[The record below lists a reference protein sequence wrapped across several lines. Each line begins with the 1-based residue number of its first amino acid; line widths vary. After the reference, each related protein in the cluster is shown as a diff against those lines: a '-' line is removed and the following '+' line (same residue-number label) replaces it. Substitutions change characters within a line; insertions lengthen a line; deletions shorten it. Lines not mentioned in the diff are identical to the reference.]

1 MISREILRWAS
12 RSYGPSC
19 GSQIISSPA
28 IVLGIK
34 VLLTYVMCVVYTFV
48 APVHFEQQMLNKLG
62 EEDR

>member
-1 MISREILRWAS
+1 MISREILRCAN

-28 IVLGIK
+28 IVPGIK
-34 VLLTYVMCVVYTFV
+34 VLTYVMCVVYTFV